1 MTKSMTK
8 KICALTMVRNDEFY
22 LRKWVAYYGH
32 ELGMENLYVFLD
44 GKDQEIPDWCPG
56 VNVTAVDKIPGQVV
70 EADKRRLN
78 FLSDTAAELLKRYD
92 LVIGTDADEFL
103 VVDPDLGISLTE
115 YLSSAHIRTS
125 ISGLGVDVGQHTE
138 EESDIREDETFLNQR
153 HYARLSTRY
162 TKPCVIARPVRW
174 GSGFHRIKGH
184 NFHIGKGLYLFHFG
198 YFDLGRIKARFED
211 PSRRAAG
218 WTKHLERRSKTI
230 RLVTERRARDWDRW
244 TLRARMIQTIFRPPY
259 AWNKP
264 AMFEMV
270 VIVRIAER
278 FRNII

>member
-1 MTKSMTK
+1 MK

-22 LRKWVAYYGH
+22 LRKWVAYYGGQ
-32 ELGMENLYVFLD
+32 LGMENLYVYLD
-44 GKDQEIPDWCPG
+44 GKDQEIPDWCEG
-56 VNVTAVDKIPGQVV
+56 VSVVAVDKIPGQVV
-70 EADKRRLN
+70 EAEKGRLD
-78 FLSDTAAELLKRYD
+78 FLSQAAADLLKRYD

-103 VVDPDLGISLTE
+103 IVDPALEMSLSE
-115 YLSSAHIRTS
+115 YLSKADINVS
-125 ISGLGVDVGQHTE
+125 ISGLGVDVGQHTG
-138 EESDIREDETFLNQR
+138 EESDISADIPFLEQR

-162 TKPCVIARPVRW
+162 TKPCVIAKPVRW
-174 GSGFHRIKGH
+174 GRGFHRVKGH

-211 PSRRAAG
+211 PSRREAG
-218 WTKHLERRSKTI
+218 WTKHLEKRSKTI
-230 RLVTERRARDWDRW
+230 RLVTERKSRDWNVW
-244 TLRARMIQTIFRPPY
+244 TSLARLIQTVCRPPY

-278 FRNII
+278 FRKIV

>member
-1 MTKSMTK
+1 MGKR
-8 KICALTMVRNDEFY
+8 ICALTMVRNDDFY
-22 LRKWVAYYGH
+22 LRRWVAYYGA
-32 ELGMENLYVFLD
+32 EIGKENLYVYLD
-44 GKDQEIPDWCPG
+44 GKDQAVPSWCEG

-70 EADKRRLN
+70 EAEKGRLG
-78 FLSDTAAELLKRYD
+78 FLSDKAAELLGRYD

-103 VVDPDLGISLTE
+103 VPDPSLGLSLAE
-115 YLSSAHIRTS
+115 YLDKADIKTS
-125 ISGLGVDVGQHTE
+125 ISGLGVDVGQYTGE
-138 EESDIREDETFLNQR
+138 EGDIRDDDTFLNQR

-162 TKPCVIARPVRW
+162 TKPCVIAKPVRW

-184 NFHIGKGLYLFHFG
+184 NFHIGKDLYLFHFG

-230 RLVTERRARDWDRW
+230 RLVTERKAGDWDRR
-244 TLRARMIQTIFRPPY
+244 TRFARFVQTVFRPPY

-264 AMFEMV
+264 AMFELV
-270 VIVRIAER
+270 VIVRIPER
-278 FRNII
+278 FSKIV

>member
-1 MTKSMTK
+1 MK

-32 ELGMENLYVFLD
+32 ELGMENLYVYLD

-70 EADKRRLN
+70 EAEKGRLD
-78 FLSDTAAELLKRYD
+78 FLSAKAAELLKTYD
-92 LVIGTDADEFL
+92 LVIGVDADEIL
-103 VVDPDLGISLTE
+103 IVDPELGLSLVE
-115 YLSSAHIRTS
+115 YLTKADIDVSL
-125 ISGLGVDVGQHTE
+125 SGLGVDVGQHTGQE
-138 EESDIREDETFLNQR
+138 GDIRSDDTFLSQR

-174 GSGFHRIKGH
+174 GRGFHRIKGH

-198 YFDLGRIKARFED
+198 YFDLGRIKARFDD

-230 RLVTERRARDWDRW
+230 RQVTEGRPKDWDR
-244 TLRARMIQTIFRPPY
+244 TTAFARFLQTVCRPPY

-264 AMFEMV
+264 AMFELV
-270 VIVRIAER
+270 LIVRIPER
-278 FRNII
+278 FREIV

>member
-1 MTKSMTK
+1 MK

-32 ELGMENLYVFLD
+32 ELGMENLYVYLD

-70 EADKRRLN
+70 EAEKGRLD
-78 FLSDTAAELLKRYD
+78 FLSAKAAELLKTYD
-92 LVIGTDADEFL
+92 LVIGVDADEIL
-103 VVDPDLGISLTE
+103 IVDPELGLSLVE
-115 YLSSAHIRTS
+115 YLTKADIDVSL
-125 ISGLGVDVGQHTE
+125 SGLGVDVGQHTGQE
-138 EESDIREDETFLNQR
+138 GDIRSDDTFLNQR

-174 GSGFHRIKGH
+174 GRGFHRIKGH

-198 YFDLGRIKARFED
+198 YFDLGRIKARFDD

-230 RLVTERRARDWDRW
+230 RQVTEGRPKDWDR
-244 TLRARMIQTIFRPPY
+244 TTAFARFLQTVCRPPY

-264 AMFEMV
+264 AMFELV
-270 VIVRIAER
+270 LIVRIPER
-278 FRNII
+278 FRELV

>member
-1 MTKSMTK
+1 MK

-22 LRKWVAYYGH
+22 LRKWVAYYGA
-32 ELGMENLYVFLD
+32 ELGMENLYVYLD

-56 VNVTAVDKIPGQVV
+56 VNVEAVDKIPGQVV
-70 EADKRRLN
+70 EAEKGRLD
-78 FLSDTAAELLKRYD
+78 FLSARAADLLKVYD
-92 LVIGTDADEFL
+92 LVIGVDADEFL
-103 VVDPDLGISLTE
+103 IVDPKLGLSLSE
-115 YLSSAHIRTS
+115 YLDKADIKVSM
-125 ISGLGVDVGQHTE
+125 SGLGVDVGQHTGE
-138 EESDIREDETFLNQR
+138 EGDIRTDDTFLNQR

-162 TKPCVIARPVRW
+162 TKPCVIAKPVRW
-174 GSGFHRIKGH
+174 GRGFHRIKGH

-230 RLVTERRARDWDRW
+230 RQVTEGCPKDWDK
-244 TLRARMIQTIFRPPY
+244 TTGFARFLQTICRPPY

-264 AMFEMV
+264 AMFELV
-270 VIVRIAER
+270 LIVRIADR
-278 FRNII
+278 FRKIV